1 MLNLFRGSLRD
12 DIEKAAERME
22 RIYWNALCAR
32 GPMIEADIDWRAPV
46 PFRTMVEGDL

>member
-12 DIEKAAERME
+12 DIEKAVERY
-22 RIYWNALCAR
+22 YWNALCAR